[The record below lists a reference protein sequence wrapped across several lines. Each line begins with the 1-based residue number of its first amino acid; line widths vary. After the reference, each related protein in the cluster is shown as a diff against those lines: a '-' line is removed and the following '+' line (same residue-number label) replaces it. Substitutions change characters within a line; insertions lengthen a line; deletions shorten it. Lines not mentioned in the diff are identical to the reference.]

1 MGGAGELNVVVAGA
15 RGLGKSLGVYAEVQC
30 GKLKARTR
38 TEAGKKQVE
47 FGARLRFQKPADVGK
62 IQVMVWGTHRLSR
75 DTVLGSA
82 VAHLDNALSS
92 GRADAS
98 CELLTADGSHAGE
111 ILLLLQFTPSSGS
124 PDEVVKPSMGGGS
137 ASAPPAVVEGLPVG
151 HPAYPVPQAAGN
163 AVTPPP
169 AARPEAPEHAAAMY
183 SERIIE
189 EMRALRAG
197 MEELKMASSK
207 RLEGLE
213 TGMMGIAGEVE
224 QLHVRAD
231 ELEGG
236 YESYSSWDTD
246 DSDTE
251 DSDPEDSDTNDFGIA
266 PPPPPPPPP
275 AGPSSDFHNYDSSED
290 FLGLDPEQNWTVA
303 DTWSADAWSFYE
315 PPGRPLMCG
324 RRVRILWKA
333 DESRVQEKGN
343 RQSSGKTQWWAGYVC
358 AYNGSAGL
366 HKVQYDDGE
375 RECLNLK
382 MLMECGRFQETAFG
396 PADVGR
402 RVKILWPFKERRELL
417 HSDKGSLRRHC
428 NNNNGVWYEGIVA
441 ESMRHR
447 FHKDTPRNY
456 FVSDAAVI
464 NYDDGDVE
472 LLDLSTQRF
481 QYLTPREEAV
491 VELGTPIDILWRAGS
506 VRFGEVVMHDTWKS
520 ACIGESQGN
529 GKVRLTYFNS
539 EVEVVDLTLQEW
551 QMREQ
556 VKKMW

>member
-1 MGGAGELNVVVAGA
+1 
-15 RGLGKSLGVYAEVQC
+15 
-30 GKLKARTR
+30 
-38 TEAGKKQVE
+38 
-47 FGARLRFQKPADVGK
+47 
-62 IQVMVWGTHRLSR
+62 
-75 DTVLGSA
+75 
-82 VAHLDNALSS
+82 
-92 GRADAS
+92 
-98 CELLTADGSHAGE
+98 
-111 ILLLLQFTPSSGS
+111 
-124 PDEVVKPSMGGGS
+124 
-137 ASAPPAVVEGLPVG
+137 
-151 HPAYPVPQAAGN
+151 
-163 AVTPPP
+163 
-169 AARPEAPEHAAAMY
+169 MY
-183 SERIIE
+183 
-189 EMRALRAG
+189 
-197 MEELKMASSK
+197 
-207 RLEGLE
+207 
-213 TGMMGIAGEVE
+213 
-224 QLHVRAD
+224 
-231 ELEGG
+231 
-236 YESYSSWDTD
+236 
-246 DSDTE
+246 
-251 DSDPEDSDTNDFGIA
+251 
-266 PPPPPPPPP
+266 
-275 AGPSSDFHNYDSSED
+275 
-290 FLGLDPEQNWTVA
+290 
-303 DTWSADAWSFYE
+303 
-315 PPGRPLMCG
+315 
-324 RRVRILWKA
+324 
-333 DESRVQEKGN
+333 
-343 RQSSGKTQWWAGYVC
+343 C

-441 ESMRHR
+441 ESKRHR

-539 EVEVVDLTLQEW
+539 EIEVVDLTLQEW

>member
-1 MGGAGELNVVVAGA
+1 MGGEGELNVVVAGA

-38 TEAGKKQVE
+38 TEAGKRQVE
-47 FGARLRFQKPADVGK
+47 FGARLRFRKPADVGK

-82 VAHLDNALSS
+82 VAHLDGALSS

-98 CELLTADGSHAGE
+98 CELLAADGSHAGE
-111 ILLLLQFTPSSGS
+111 ILLLLQFTPLSRV
-124 PDEVVKPSMGGGS
+124 PDPVKPGVGGGS
-137 ASAPPAVVEGLPVG
+137 PSAPPAVVEGLPVG
-151 HPAYPVPQAAGN
+151 HPAYPVPQAAGA

-169 AARPEAPEHAAAMY
+169 AARPAAPEHASAMY
-183 SERIIE
+183 SERIVE

-207 RLEGLE
+207 RLDEIE
-213 TGMMGIAGEVE
+213 TGMKGIAGEVE
-224 QLHVRAD
+224 HLHDRAD

-236 YESYSSWDTD
+236 YESYSDSEG
-246 DSDTE
+246 DSDSE
-251 DSDPEDSDTNDFGIA
+251 SGSFGVL
-266 PPPPPPPPP
+266 PPPPP
-275 AGPSSDFHNYDSSED
+275 AAPDDGES
-290 FLGLDPEQNWTVA
+290 WTVA
-303 DTWSADAWSFYE
+303 DSWTADAWSFYE
-315 PPGRPLMCG
+315 SPGRPLLCG
-324 RRVRILWKA
+324 RRVRILWRA
-333 DESRVQEKGN
+333 GEARTQEKGN
-343 RQSSGKTQWWAGYVC
+343 TQSSGKTQWWAGYVC
-358 AYNGSAGL
+358 AYNCTAGL

-375 RECLNLK
+375 RECLDLQK
-382 MLMECGRFQETAFG
+382 LMNCGRFQETTFG

-402 RVKILWPFKERRELL
+402 RVKILWPFQERRELL

-428 NNNNGVWYEGIVA
+428 NREPGVWYEGVVA
-441 ESMRHR
+441 ECKRHR

-481 QYLTPREEAV
+481 QYLTPRVEAA
-491 VELGTPIDILWRAGS
+491 VEPGTPIDILWRAGS
-506 VRFGEVVMHDTWKS
+506 VRFGEAVMHDTWKCAVIS
-520 ACIGESQGN
+520 ESQVDGR
-529 GKVRLTYFNS
+529 VELTYFNGKA
-539 EVEVVDLTLQEW
+539 EVIDLAVQEW

>member
-1 MGGAGELNVVVAGA
+1 MGGEGELNVVVAGA
-15 RGLGKSLGVYAEVQC
+15 RGLGKSLGVYVEVQC

-82 VAHLDNALSS
+82 VAHLDSALSS

-98 CELLTADGSHAGE
+98 CELLAADGSHAGE
-111 ILLLLQFTPSSGS
+111 ILLLLQFTPLSGP
-124 PDEVVKPSMGGGS
+124 PDPVKPSMGGGS

-151 HPAYPVPQAAGN
+151 HPAYPVPQAAGD

-183 SERIIE
+183 SERIVE

-207 RLEGLE
+207 RLDEIE
-213 TGMMGIAGEVE
+213 TGMKGIAGDVE
-224 QLHVRAD
+224 QLHDRAD

-236 YESYSSWDTD
+236 YEAYSD
-246 DSDTE
+246 DSDYSDFS
-251 DSDPEDSDTNDFGIA
+251 DSDSDSGPWGA
-266 PPPPPPPPP
+266 LRPPSPPPGPPPPPPVELNENQ
-275 AGPSSDFHNYDSSED
+275 S
-290 FLGLDPEQNWTVA
+290 WTVA
-303 DTWSADAWSFYE
+303 DTWDADAWSFYE
-315 PPGRPLMCG
+315 TPGRPLMCG

-333 DESRVQEKGN
+333 GESRTQERGN

-358 AYNGSAGL
+358 AYNSAECL

-375 RECLNLK
+375 RECLNLQR
-382 MLMECGRFQETAFG
+382 LMDCGRFQETAFG

-402 RVKILWPFKERRELL
+402 RVKILWPFQERRELL
-417 HSDKGSLRRHC
+417 HSDKGTLRRHC
-428 NNNNGVWYEGIVA
+428 NKQPGVWYEGVVA
-441 ESMRHR
+441 ECKRHR

-481 QYLTPREEAV
+481 QYLTPREEVAV
-491 VELGTPIDILWRAGS
+491 EAGTPIDILWRAGS
-506 VRFGEVVMHDTWKS
+506 VRFGEVVMHDTWKC
-520 ACIGESQGN
+520 AVISQSDGD
-529 GKVRLTYFNS
+529 GGVKLTYFNNLA
-539 EVEVVDLTLQEW
+539 EVVDLTLQEW

-556 VKKMW
+556 VERMW

>member
-1 MGGAGELNVVVAGA
+1 MGGEGELNVVVAGA
-15 RGLGKSLGVYAEVQC
+15 RGLGKSLGVYVEVQC

-82 VAHLDNALSS
+82 VAHLDSALSS

-98 CELLTADGSHAGE
+98 CELLAADGSHAGE
-111 ILLLLQFTPSSGS
+111 ILLLLQFTPLSGP
-124 PDEVVKPSMGGGS
+124 PDPVKPSMGGGS

-151 HPAYPVPQAAGN
+151 HPAYPVPQAAGD

-183 SERIIE
+183 SERIVE

-207 RLEGLE
+207 RLDEIE
-213 TGMMGIAGEVE
+213 TGMKGIAGDAE
-224 QLHVRAD
+224 QLHDRAD

-236 YESYSSWDTD
+236 YEAYSD
-246 DSDTE
+246 DSDYSDFS
-251 DSDPEDSDTNDFGIA
+251 DSDSDSGPWGA
-266 PPPPPPPPP
+266 LRPPSPPPGPPPPPPVELNENQ
-275 AGPSSDFHNYDSSED
+275 S
-290 FLGLDPEQNWTVA
+290 WTVA
-303 DTWSADAWSFYE
+303 DTWDADAWSFYE
-315 PPGRPLMCG
+315 TPGRPLMCG

-333 DESRVQEKGN
+333 GESRTQERGN

-358 AYNGSAGL
+358 AYNSAECL

-375 RECLNLK
+375 RECLNLQR
-382 MLMECGRFQETAFG
+382 LMDCGRFQETAFG

-402 RVKILWPFKERRELL
+402 RVKILWPFQERRELL
-417 HSDKGSLRRHC
+417 HSDKGTLRRHC
-428 NNNNGVWYEGIVA
+428 NKQPGVWYEGVVA
-441 ESMRHR
+441 ECKRHR

-481 QYLTPREEAV
+481 QYLTPREEVAV
-491 VELGTPIDILWRAGS
+491 EAGTPIDILWRAGS
-506 VRFGEVVMHDTWKS
+506 VRFGEVVMHDTWKC
-520 ACIGESQGN
+520 AVISQSDGD
-529 GKVRLTYFNS
+529 GGVKLTYFNNLA
-539 EVEVVDLTLQEW
+539 EVVDLTLQEW

-556 VKKMW
+556 VERMW

>member
-15 RGLGKSLGVYAEVQC
+15 RGLGKSLGVYVEVQC

-82 VAHLDNALSS
+82 VAHLDSALSS

-98 CELLTADGSHAGE
+98 CELLAADGSHAGE
-111 ILLLLQFTPSSGS
+111 ILLLLQFTPLSGP
-124 PDEVVKPSMGGGS
+124 PDPVKPSMGGGS

-151 HPAYPVPQAAGN
+151 HPAYPVPQAAGD

-183 SERIIE
+183 SERIVE

-207 RLEGLE
+207 RLDEIE
-213 TGMMGIAGEVE
+213 TGMKGIAGDVE
-224 QLHVRAD
+224 QLHDRAD

-236 YESYSSWDTD
+236 YEAYSD
-246 DSDTE
+246 DSDYSDFS
-251 DSDPEDSDTNDFGIA
+251 DSDSDSGPWGA
-266 PPPPPPPPP
+266 LRPPSPPPGPPPPPPVELNENQ
-275 AGPSSDFHNYDSSED
+275 S
-290 FLGLDPEQNWTVA
+290 WTVA
-303 DTWSADAWSFYE
+303 DTWDADAWSFYE
-315 PPGRPLMCG
+315 TPGRPLMCG

-333 DESRVQEKGN
+333 GESRTQERGN

-358 AYNGSAGL
+358 AYNSAECL

-375 RECLNLK
+375 RECLNLQR
-382 MLMECGRFQETAFG
+382 LMDCGRFQETAFG

-402 RVKILWPFKERRELL
+402 RVKILWPFQERRELL
-417 HSDKGSLRRHC
+417 HSDKGTLRRHC
-428 NNNNGVWYEGIVA
+428 NKQPGVWYEGVVA
-441 ESMRHR
+441 ECKRHR

-481 QYLTPREEAV
+481 QYLTPREEVAV
-491 VELGTPIDILWRAGS
+491 EAGTPIDILWRAGS
-506 VRFGEVVMHDTWKS
+506 VRFGEVVMHDTWKC
-520 ACIGESQGN
+520 AVISQSDGD
-529 GKVRLTYFNS
+529 GGVKLTYFNNLA
-539 EVEVVDLTLQEW
+539 EVVDLTLQEW

-556 VKKMW
+556 VERMW

>member
-15 RGLGKSLGVYAEVQC
+15 RGLGKSLGVYVEVQC

-82 VAHLDNALSS
+82 VAHLDSALSS

-98 CELLTADGSHAGE
+98 CELLAADGSHAGE
-111 ILLLLQFTPSSGS
+111 ILLLLQFTPLSGP
-124 PDEVVKPSMGGGS
+124 PDPVKPSMGGGS

-151 HPAYPVPQAAGN
+151 HPAYPVPQAAGD

-183 SERIIE
+183 SERIVE

-207 RLEGLE
+207 RLDEIE
-213 TGMMGIAGEVE
+213 TGMKGIAGDVE
-224 QLHVRAD
+224 QLHDRAD

-236 YESYSSWDTD
+236 YEAYSD
-246 DSDTE
+246 DSDYSDFS
-251 DSDPEDSDTNDFGIA
+251 DSDSDSGPWGA
-266 PPPPPPPPP
+266 LRPPSPPPGPPPPPPVELNENQ
-275 AGPSSDFHNYDSSED
+275 S
-290 FLGLDPEQNWTVA
+290 WTVA
-303 DTWSADAWSFYE
+303 DTWDADAWSFYE
-315 PPGRPLMCG
+315 TPGRPLMCG

-333 DESRVQEKGN
+333 GESRTQERGN

-358 AYNGSAGL
+358 AYNSAECL

-375 RECLNLK
+375 RECLNLQR
-382 MLMECGRFQETAFG
+382 LMDCGRFQETAFG

-402 RVKILWPFKERRELL
+402 RVKILWPFQERRELL
-417 HSDKGSLRRHC
+417 HSDKGTLRRHC
-428 NNNNGVWYEGIVA
+428 NKQPGVWYEGVVA
-441 ESMRHR
+441 ECKRHR

-481 QYLTPREEAV
+481 QYLTPREEVAV
-491 VELGTPIDILWRAGS
+491 EAGTPIDILWRAGS
-506 VRFGEVVMHDTWKS
+506 VRFAEVVMHDTWKC
-520 ACIGESQGN
+520 AVISQSDGD
-529 GKVRLTYFNS
+529 GGVKLTYFNNLA
-539 EVEVVDLTLQEW
+539 EVVDLTLQEW

-556 VKKMW
+556 VERMW

>member
-111 ILLLLQFTPSSGS
+111 ILLLLQFTPSSGP

-183 SERIIE
+183 SERIVE

-213 TGMMGIAGEVE
+213 TGMKGIAGEVE

-236 YESYSSWDTD
+236 YESYSDCSDTDDFDTDDSDTD

-251 DSDPEDSDTNDFGIA
+251 IEIFGPSGIA
-266 PPPPPPPPP
+266 PPPPPPPR
-275 AGPSSDFHNYDSSED
+275 
-290 FLGLDPEQNWTVA
+290 PEQSWTVA

-382 MLMECGRFQETAFG
+382 MLMGCERFQETAFG

-402 RVKILWPFKERRELL
+402 RVKILWPFNERRELL

-428 NNNNGVWYEGIVA
+428 NNHHGVWYEGIVA
-441 ESMRHR
+441 ESKRHR

-481 QYLTPREEAV
+481 QFLTPREEAV
-491 VELGTPIDILWRAGS
+491 VEPGTPIDILWRAGS
-506 VRFGEVVMHDTWKS
+506 VRFGEVVTHDTWKS

-539 EVEVVDLTLQEW
+539 EFEVVDLTQHEW

-556 VKKMW
+556 LKKMW

>member
-15 RGLGKSLGVYAEVQC
+15 RGLGKSLGVYVEVQC

-82 VAHLDNALSS
+82 VAHLDSALSS

-98 CELLTADGSHAGE
+98 CELLAADGSHAGE
-111 ILLLLQFTPSSGS
+111 ILLLLQFTPLSGP
-124 PDEVVKPSMGGGS
+124 PDPVKPSMGGGS

-151 HPAYPVPQAAGN
+151 HPAYPVPQAAGD

-183 SERIIE
+183 SERIVE

-207 RLEGLE
+207 RLDEIE
-213 TGMMGIAGEVE
+213 TGMKGIAGDAE
-224 QLHVRAD
+224 QLHDRAD

-236 YESYSSWDTD
+236 YEAYSD
-246 DSDTE
+246 DSDYSDFS
-251 DSDPEDSDTNDFGIA
+251 DSDSDSGPWGA
-266 PPPPPPPPP
+266 LRPPSPPPGPPPPPPVELNENQ
-275 AGPSSDFHNYDSSED
+275 S
-290 FLGLDPEQNWTVA
+290 WTVA
-303 DTWSADAWSFYE
+303 DTWDADAWSFYE
-315 PPGRPLMCG
+315 TPGRPLMCG

-333 DESRVQEKGN
+333 GESRTQERGN

-358 AYNGSAGL
+358 AYNSAECL

-375 RECLNLK
+375 RECLNLQR
-382 MLMECGRFQETAFG
+382 LMDCGRFQETAFG

-402 RVKILWPFKERRELL
+402 RVKILWPFQERRELL
-417 HSDKGSLRRHC
+417 HSDKGTLRRHC
-428 NNNNGVWYEGIVA
+428 NKQPGVWYEGVVA
-441 ESMRHR
+441 ECKRHR

-481 QYLTPREEAV
+481 QYLTPREEVAV
-491 VELGTPIDILWRAGS
+491 EAGTPIDILWRAGS
-506 VRFGEVVMHDTWKS
+506 VRFGEVVMHDTWKC
-520 ACIGESQGN
+520 AVISQSDGD
-529 GKVRLTYFNS
+529 GGVKLTYFNNLA
-539 EVEVVDLTLQEW
+539 EVVDLTLQEW

-556 VKKMW
+556 VERMW

>member
-15 RGLGKSLGVYAEVQC
+15 RGLGKSLGVYVEVQC

-82 VAHLDNALSS
+82 VAHLDSALSS

-98 CELLTADGSHAGE
+98 CELLAADGSHAGE
-111 ILLLLQFTPSSGS
+111 ILLLLQFTPLSGP
-124 PDEVVKPSMGGGS
+124 PDPVKPSMGGGS

-151 HPAYPVPQAAGN
+151 HPAYPVPQAAGD

-183 SERIIE
+183 SERIVE

-207 RLEGLE
+207 RLDEIE
-213 TGMMGIAGEVE
+213 TGMKGIAGDVE
-224 QLHVRAD
+224 QLHDRAD

-236 YESYSSWDTD
+236 YEAYSD
-246 DSDTE
+246 DSDYSDFS
-251 DSDPEDSDTNDFGIA
+251 DSDSDSGPWGA
-266 PPPPPPPPP
+266 LRPPSPPPGPPPPPPVELNENQ
-275 AGPSSDFHNYDSSED
+275 S
-290 FLGLDPEQNWTVA
+290 WTVA
-303 DTWSADAWSFYE
+303 DTWDADAWSFYE
-315 PPGRPLMCG
+315 TPGRPLMCG

-333 DESRVQEKGN
+333 GESRTQERGN

-358 AYNGSAGL
+358 AYNSAECL

-375 RECLNLK
+375 RECLNLQR
-382 MLMECGRFQETAFG
+382 LMDCGRFQETAFG

-402 RVKILWPFKERRELL
+402 RVKILWPFQERRELL
-417 HSDKGSLRRHC
+417 HSDKGTLRRHC
-428 NNNNGVWYEGIVA
+428 NKQPGVWYEGVVA
-441 ESMRHR
+441 ECKRHR

-481 QYLTPREEAV
+481 QYLTPREEVAV
-491 VELGTPIDILWRAGS
+491 EAGTPIDILWRAGS
-506 VRFGEVVMHDTWKS
+506 VRFAASRMCGAS
-520 ACIGESQGN
+520 N
-529 GKVRLTYFNS
+529 
-539 EVEVVDLTLQEW
+539 
-551 QMREQ
+551 
-556 VKKMW
+556 